1 MTRDSKPGKEAV
13 DATPRHFSHQSSL
26 PLYHPSSFPIPII
39 PIDLHYLRLAAIP
52 SMSRPASRS
61 FGVVV
66 LLRLPMLVLG
76 EMGEGLLQVGLL
88 ERLVLLHVEVG
99 FIKHSA

>member
-1 MTRDSKPGKEAV
+1 MTRDSKPSKEAV

-26 PLYHPSSFPIPII
+26 PLYHPSSF

>member
-1 MTRDSKPGKEAV
+1 MTRDSKPSKEAV

-26 PLYHPSSFPIPII
+26 PLYH
-39 PIDLHYLRLAAIP
+39 RLAAIP